1 MARQTKVLR
10 KDNIDRRELGYYY
23 TPQFVADYISKRLL
37 TLHPNGK
44 KVLDPSVGQEELLD
58 NFFDA
63 GKEVDGIDV
72 YQHKNNYQSNFIQQD
87 FIEYYSKIK
96 QNRENEQIN
105 LFDDAFE
112 NNDITFHNGLP
123 YDYYIANPPY
133 NCHEVNY
140 IRDNKA
146 SLKTLF
152 SNVGVHNMYSMF
164 ISSIIDLAKN
174 GSYIGLITHDSFLTA
189 KHHTKLREQL
199 LNECSI
205 HEITLCP
212 NDLFHEQAADVRT
225 SILILQKGTEYQ
237 GDVFV
242 SNRPSS
248 TQAFEQ
254 QLEQQLTNF
263 TTGNYKAYQLN
274 DITLT
279 SSKDNSELIIEC
291 PDDVKVLFANE
302 RLGEAYRCVTGI
314 STGNDK
320 LYLSEK
326 KEEPF
331 TVPFYKNPGKNR
343 FFTDNYIY
351 LHNDFLTFD
360 AEIKNFMVRNKSLLF
375 QPGITCSSMGVQFTA
390 CRLPEQ
396 ATYGVNANIICDDAD
411 VWWLLAYLN
420 SELVTYIVRGILIR
434 SNMITSGYVSR
445 IPLLNLTEKDKMTL
459 SHLSKR
465 AYHKAKDGHSYEH
478 VQHEINQVV
487 NELAEI
493 SDQTIEMIRHFNLDL
508 IKNT

>member
-1 MARQTKVLR
+1 MARQTKVLQ

-23 TPQFVADYISKRLL
+23 TPPFVADYISKRLL
-37 TLHPNGK
+37 TLNPNGK

-63 GKEVDGIDV
+63 DKEVDGIDV
-72 YQHKNNYQSNFIQQD
+72 YQHKDNYQSNFRQQD
-87 FIEYYSKIK
+87 FIEYYSTIK
-96 QNRENEQIN
+96 QKNNNEQIS
-105 LFDDAFE
+105 LFEDSSED
-112 NNDITFHNGLP
+112 NGITFRNGLP

-146 SLKTLF
+146 SLKALF
-152 SNVGVHNMYSMF
+152 GNVGVHNMYSMF
-164 ISSIIDLAKN
+164 ISSIIDVAKN
-174 GSYIGLITHDSFLTA
+174 GAYIGLITHDSFLTA

-199 LNECSI
+199 LNECTI

-212 NDLFHEQAADVRT
+212 NDLFHEQDADVRT

-237 GDVFV
+237 GNVFV

-248 TQAFEQ
+248 TQAFKQ
-254 QLEQQLTNF
+254 QLAQQLTNF
-263 TTGNYKAYQLN
+263 ATSNYKAYQLN

-279 SSKDNSELIIEC
+279 SSRDNSELIIEC

-351 LHNDFLTFD
+351 LHKDFLTFD

-390 CRLPEQ
+390 CRLPEE
-396 ATYGVNANIICDDAD
+396 ATYGVNANIICDDEDA
-411 VWWLLAYLN
+411 WWLLAYLN
-420 SELVTYIVRGILIR
+420 SELVTYLVRGILIR
-434 SNMITSGYVSR
+434 TNMITSGYVSR
-445 IPLLNLTEKDKMTL
+445 IPLLNLTEKNKTTL
-459 SHLSKR
+459 SDLAKS
-465 AYHKAKDGHSYEH
+465 AYQKVKDDHSYEH
-478 VQHEINQVV
+478 IQQEINQIV

-493 SDQTIEMIRHFNLDL
+493 SEPTIAMIHHFNLDL